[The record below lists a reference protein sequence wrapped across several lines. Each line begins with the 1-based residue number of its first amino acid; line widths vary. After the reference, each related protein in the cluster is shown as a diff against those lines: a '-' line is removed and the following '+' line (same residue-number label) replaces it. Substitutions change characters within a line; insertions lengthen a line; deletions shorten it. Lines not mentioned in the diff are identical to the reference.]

1 MQQVNTK
8 NQKKRRVERV
18 ILRRGLDV
26 QREKPLPSGGA
37 LCLSSGSVV
46 SFQGDA
52 IVNAANEYCQG
63 GGGVDGAITKAGG
76 ARMAME
82 RAQLPIVAGTDGVRC
97 RTGDAVVTTAE
108 GGQLSAIRCI
118 HAVGP
123 IYGNYA
129 SEADADLALR
139 GAYLASMAR
148 AKEEVSGGREGA
160 CVRACMCA
168 CARACLCMCVCA
180 CVYASA

>member
-1 MQQVNTK
+1 
-8 NQKKRRVERV
+8 
-18 ILRRGLDV
+18 
-26 QREKPLPSGGA
+26 
-37 LCLSSGSVV
+37 
-46 SFQGDA
+46 
-52 IVNAANEYCQG
+52 
-63 GGGVDGAITKAGG
+63 
-76 ARMAME
+76 MAME
-82 RAQLPIVAGTDGVRC
+82 RAQLPIIAGTDGVRC

-148 AKEEVSGGREGA
+148 AKEEVSGRREGA
-160 CVRACMCA
+160 RARVCVCVCLCVRVTAA
-168 CARACLCMCVCA
+168 WSTAKPNNTRI
-180 CVYASA
+180 SSTSNTNTGFHRRG